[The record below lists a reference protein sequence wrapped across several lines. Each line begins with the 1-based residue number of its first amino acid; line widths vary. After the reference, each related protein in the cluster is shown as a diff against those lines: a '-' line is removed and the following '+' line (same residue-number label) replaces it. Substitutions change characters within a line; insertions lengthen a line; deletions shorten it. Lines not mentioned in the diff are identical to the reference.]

1 MVSRSG
7 KISIAGSVLFVTAI
21 LYLFLPVY
29 SATIEN
35 FTFSCSIITMLIKG
49 GFTGASFLQV
59 IQYFLPM
66 VILIVAG
73 CFAVGGKFK
82 YKYVIV
88 GLCVAAIAAL
98 CWIFFDLSLVEELLS
113 QYNFGNVTVKDGT
126 GIGLFVSLLLILWA
140 GFTVFFAKGRNTF

>member
-1 MVSRSG
+1 MIISKGEQNG
-7 KISIAGSVLFVTAI
+7 KKEEKEKCIKK
-21 LYLFLPVY
+21 
-29 SATIEN
+29 N

-113 QYNFGNVTVKDGT
+113 QYDFGNVTVKDGT
-126 GIGLFVSLLLILWA
+126 GIGLFVLCLL
-140 GFTVFFAKGRNTF
+140 FV

>member
-113 QYNFGNVTVKDGT
+113 
-126 GIGLFVSLLLILWA
+126 
-140 GFTVFFAKGRNTF
+140 

>member
-7 KISIAGSVLFVTAI
+7 KICIAGTVLIITAI

-49 GFTGASFLQV
+49 GFTKASFLQV
-59 IQYFLPM
+59 VQYFLPM

-82 YKYVIV
+82 YKYVV
-88 GLCVAAIAAL
+88 TGLCIAAIAAL

-113 QYNFGNVTVKDGT
+113 QYDFGNVSVKDGT
-126 GIGLFVSLLLILWA
+126 GIGLFVSLLLILWS
-140 GFTVFFAKGRNTF
+140 GFTVFLAKGRNTF

>member
-1 MVSRSG
+1 
-7 KISIAGSVLFVTAI
+7 
-21 LYLFLPVY
+21 
-29 SATIEN
+29 
-35 FTFSCSIITMLIKG
+35 MLIKG

-59 IQYFLPM
+59 NQYFLPM

-88 GLCVAAIAAL
+88 GLRVAAIAAL

-113 QYNFGNVTVKDGT
+113 QYDFGNVTVKDGT
-126 GIGLFVSLLLILWA
+126 GIGLFVSLILILWA